1 MLVAGRWGKVK
12 FRVHLAAAGR
22 PLLSERCIVRTF
34 SLNSRDHAFTLLG
47 LKSFTDSEVKKS
59 FKRLQEPVTSPSSV
73 AVPSTNI
80 THDETPKQHAKEEI
94 VVDVEKGIIRLAESE
109 QSMRLDPKSIAKV
122 TSLLIGANDNKVMN
136 LTQYKNKVVA
146 LGEKLDPRVWNI
158 GLSFLLTGEK
168 ACWRIWR
175 VVHVCS
181 TNTAYSHHSS
191 IALFL

>member
-22 PLLSERCIVRTF
+22 PLFSERCTVRTF

-80 THDETPKQHAKEEI
+80 AHDETPKQHAKEEI

-109 QSMRLDPKSIAKV
+109 QSMRLDPKSITKV
-122 TSLLIGANDNKVMN
+122 TSLLIGADDNKVMN

-158 GLSFLLTGEK
+158 GLSFLLTGEQ
-168 ACWRIWR
+168 ACK
-175 VVHVCS
+175 HVLIMHGCK
-181 TNTAYSHHSS
+181 
-191 IALFL
+191 